1 MCRYEVFG
9 DWYRGCSHF
18 VMAYYSGIREDC
30 ESPNCKN
37 SSAHTHRAPN
47 CPCIAYEED
56 NRRIVNMFH
65 QPCEACRTAE
75 FARRVGR

>member
-18 VMAYYSGIREDC
+18 VMSYYSGVVEDC
-30 ESPNCKN
+30 EHPLCKG
-37 SSAHTHRAPN
+37 SKAHTHKAPN
-47 CPCIAYEED
+47 CPCEKYEQD
-56 NRRIVNMFH
+56 DRRIVNMFH
-65 QPCEACRTAE
+65 QACEDCRSAE